1 MRMEEK
7 NLTGYASIDKPWLK
21 WFSQEQ
27 LDFEFTPMS
36 MFQMMKR
43 HNEGHEQ
50 EIALSYFGNKISYKK
65 LFDKIE
71 DTARALLALGI
82 KKGAIVMMS
91 LPNIPEAAYVFY
103 AVNRIGAILNTF
115 DPRTSIDVI
124 KQDILESNSK
134 CLIIV
139 DVIYPKIKDILKDTP
154 ITDTVLV
161 SPYFSLPFVLRC
173 AVNLKQKP
181 VKYPSEITKWNDF
194 LCKGKEFTETIPDI
208 FEAGQLAVIC
218 HTGGSTGTPKGVMLS
233 NESCN
238 ALIYQL
244 LYTNYGF
251 RRNRTFLNIL
261 PPFIALGLI
270 NATHLALCAGIQS
283 ILIPSFEPEDIPN
296 LIMKH
301 KPNIFMGGPIHFNM
315 MLNDPK
321 MQKEDL
327 SYLELCCAGGDK
339 MPRETQIKIQQFLEN
354 HHSNAK
360 IWIGYGATETSAGT
374 ACMNNHCFKYESV
387 GVPYLHNI
395 FEVFDV
401 DTGEKIKGYGNV
413 GELRVSSPT
422 LMLGYFGSKATE
434 TPSAIHTDDD
444 GRCWYCTGDLG
455 HIDEDGLIYID
466 GRIKRII
473 TRRGFKIY
481 PLYIEELILQHPAV
495 KNCAVVG
502 VPDEVE
508 LNIPVANI
516 VLHEECKDKEQE
528 VIEYINRTI
537 KDQLPEYSLMA
548 GYNFLEELP
557 LTPIGKLDFKAL
569 EKLGIMSNADKRMQN
584 RFTLS

>member
-1 MRMEEK
+1 MEEK
-7 NLTGYASIDKPWLK
+7 KLTGYASIDKPWLK
-21 WFSQEQ
+21 WFTQAQ

-36 MFQMMKR
+36 MFQMMKQ
-43 HNEGHEQ
+43 HNLGYEH
-50 EIALSYFGNKISYKK
+50 EIALSYFGNNITYKQ
-65 LFDKIE
+65 LFHSIE
-71 DTARALLALGI
+71 ETAKALLALGV
-82 KKGAIVMMS
+82 KKGDIVMMS

-115 DPRTSIDVI
+115 DPRTSIEVI
-124 KQDILESNSK
+124 KQDIVESNSK
-134 CLIIV
+134 YLIIV
-139 DVIYPKIKDILKDTP
+139 DVVYPKIKNILKDTP

-161 SPYFSLPFVLRC
+161 SPYCSLPLVLRY
-173 AVNLKQKP
+173 AAKLKQKP
-181 VKYPSEITKWNDF
+181 VNYSSEITKWKDF
-194 LCKGKEFTETIPDI
+194 LRKGKAFTDAIPNV
-208 FEAGQLAVIC
+208 FEAEHVAVIC

-283 ILIPSFEPEDIPN
+283 ILIPSFEPEDIPS

-315 MLNDPK
+315 MLNNPK
-321 MQKEDL
+321 MQNEDL

-339 MPRETQIKIQQFLEN
+339 MPRETQIKIQQFLKM
-354 HHSNAK
+354 HHSKAK

-401 DTGEKIKGYGNV
+401 DTGEKVKGYGCV

-422 LMLGYFGSKATE
+422 LMLGYFGSKETE
-434 TPSAIHTDDD
+434 TNKVIHTDDE
-444 GRCWYCTGDLG
+444 GRRWYCTGDLG

-473 TRRGFKIY
+473 TRRGFKVY

-502 VPDEVE
+502 VPDEIE

-516 VLHEECKDKEQE
+516 VLHDEYKDRVQD
-528 VIEYINRTI
+528 VVEYIDQTI
-537 KDQLPEYSLMA
+537 RDQLPEYSLMA
-548 GYNFLEELP
+548 GYNFLDELP
-557 LTPIGKLDFKAL
+557 LTPIGKLDFRAL
-569 EKLGIMSNADKRMQN
+569 EKIGIMSDADKRMQS
-584 RFTLS
+584 RFAFD